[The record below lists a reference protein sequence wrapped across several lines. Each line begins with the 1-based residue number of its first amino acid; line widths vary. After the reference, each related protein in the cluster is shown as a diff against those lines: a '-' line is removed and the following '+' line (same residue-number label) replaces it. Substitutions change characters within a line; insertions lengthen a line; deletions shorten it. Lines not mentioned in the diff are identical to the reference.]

1 MDRKC
6 DNERRSYGWIWVW
19 GVLLV
24 YMVLEAARLA

>member
-1 MDRKC
+1 MDSRS

-24 YMVLEAARLA
+24 YLVLEAARLA

>member
-1 MDRKC
+1 MDRKS
-6 DNERRSYGWIWVW
+6 NSERRSYGWVWVW